1 MEENSYD
8 GGKKKRG
15 PATRQDEWM
24 KEQMVKR
31 EVRERA
37 EENETDG
44 IELVGRADQYKP

>member
-1 MEENSYD
+1 
-8 GGKKKRG
+8 
-15 PATRQDEWM
+15 M